1 MGRYPWLRRRRFFIS
16 AGLQGRFVAG
26 LAVIT
31 AAGLL
36 LNLAASY
43 VLIDRRLE
51 ARLYKIHLQVNST
64 LDIIWP
70 AVWKLSLVSAFLIA
84 LGGVALA
91 FFLARRLEGGL
102 SPFLAAMKRAGGGDL
117 TACVK
122 VQRGGLEGLGASF
135 NSAMDFIRQRF
146 ARVQGAAVRMRG
158 TMNELKIMSGPSGA
172 PLERDEIRTRLE
184 EMISLS
190 DEALKEISKLR
201 V

>member
-16 AGLQGRFVAG
+16 TGLQGRFVAG
-26 LAVIT
+26 LAIIT
-31 AAGLL
+31 AAGLV

-43 VLIDRRLE
+43 FLIDRRLE

-70 AVWKLSLVSAFLIA
+70 AVWKLSLVSAFVIA
-84 LGGVALA
+84 LGGVVLA
-91 FFLARRLEGGL
+91 FFLTRRLEAGL
-102 SPFLAAMKRAGGGDL
+102 SPFLAAMRRAGEGDL
-117 TACVK
+117 TTGVG
-122 VQRGGLEGLGASF
+122 VHRGGLEGLESAFNGAL
-135 NSAMDFIRQRF
+135 DFLRQRF
-146 ARVQGAAVRMRG
+146 SRVQAAAVRLRG
-158 TMNELKIMSGPSGA
+158 TMNELKIMAGPSGA

-184 EMISLS
+184 EMISSS

>member
-26 LAVIT
+26 LAIIT
-31 AAGLL
+31 AAGLV

-43 VLIDRRLE
+43 FLIDRRLE

-84 LGGVALA
+84 LGGVVLA
-91 FFLARRLEGGL
+91 FFLARRLEAGL
-102 SPFLAAMKRAGGGDL
+102 SPFLAAMKRAGEGDL
-117 TACVK
+117 TTRVG
-122 VQRGGLEGLGASF
+122 VQRGGLEGLETAF
-135 NSAMDFIRQRF
+135 NSAIDFFRQRF
-146 ARVQGAAVRMRG
+146 QRVQGAAVRMRG
-158 TMNELKIMSGPSGA
+158 TMNELKIMAGPTGA

>member
-26 LAVIT
+26 LAIIT
-31 AAGLL
+31 AAGLV

-43 VLIDRRLE
+43 FLIDRRLE

-70 AVWKLSLVSAFLIA
+70 AVWKLSLVSAFIIA
-84 LGGVALA
+84 LGGVVLA
-91 FFLARRLEGGL
+91 FFLTRRLESGL
-102 SPFLAAMKRAGGGDL
+102 SPILAAMKRVGQGDL
-117 TACVK
+117 TTRVG
-122 VQRGGLEGLGASF
+122 VQRGGLEGLTIAF
-135 NSAMDFIRQRF
+135 NSAVEFFCKRF
-146 ARVQGAAVRMRG
+146 QRVQAAAVRMRG
-158 TMNELKIMSGPSGA
+158 TMNELKIVAGPRGA